1 MADHGKTS
9 NRDSDWQGLDPL
21 RCAASQPPGTSA
33 TQVYTGHETDTETG
47 LIYTLASEP
56 HGTACLTIIR

>member
-1 MADHGKTS
+1 MEKLATVMEIGKAS
-9 NRDSDWQGLDPL
+9 KRP

-47 LIYTLASEP
+47 LIYVRAPEP
-56 HGTACLTIIR
+56 HGTACLTTIR